1 MFASSSSLTASLHS
15 TLASHVF
22 GRFASSSVLS
32 PVVAMPK
39 QAESKVVNQ
48 LALNTVDADEGEEVD
63 LAQRVRD
70 VGEW

>member
-22 GRFASSSVLS
+22 GRFASSLAPS
-32 PVVAMPK
+32 PAAAMPK
-39 QAESKVVNQ
+39 QAANKVVSQ
-48 LALNTVDADEGEEVD
+48 LALNAADADEGEEVD

>member
-1 MFASSSSLTASLHS
+1 MFALPLTASLPS

-22 GRFASSSVLS
+22 GRFAASSAASS
-32 PVVAMPK
+32 TPRMAMPTPS
-39 QAESKVVNQ
+39 AAAS
-48 LALNTVDADEGEEVD
+48 ALRADVATDFEDEEEFD